1 MSTAATSSSAKLLS
15 HRLPEIFPAG
25 KLPLDFLQTLLQ
37 KYASTKSG
45 NHGLK
50 IGAGLGRDAAVIDFG
65 DRLLIAKT
73 DPITFVAEDIG
84 YYALHINANDVACM
98 GGEPKWFLA
107 TLLLPENNTTPALV
121 EKIFHQLSQ
130 ACQKIGVALC
140 GGHTEVTTGIDRPL
154 VAGCLLGEAPANRSF
169 SPERIEIGDT
179 IILTK
184 GLAVEA
190 TSIIGREHTQALTEI
205 FDAEF
210 AQNCK
215 HFLHDPGISVL
226 PEAHLAWQAEGVHAL
241 HDPTEGGLANA
252 IHELLAERDLGVEI
266 FWENIPLLPETKLL
280 CDHFRLDILGLIAS
294 GALLIIGE
302 EKACV
307 KLQTRLQRAKIT
319 AAVIGRILPAGEGRW
334 LVEGKQRRELPLFR
348 RDEMIKV
355 MVCP

>member
-1 MSTAATSSSAKLLS
+1 MISS

-37 KYASTKSG
+37 KYANVKSE

-50 IGAGLGRDAAVIDFG
+50 IGAGLGRDAAVIDLD

-107 TLLLPENNTTPALV
+107 TLLLPEKTTTPARV
-121 EKIFHQLSQ
+121 EEIFRQLSE

-140 GGHTEVTTGIDRPL
+140 GGHSEITAGIDRPL

-169 SPERIEIGDT
+169 SPERIEAGDA
-179 IILTK
+179 IMLTK

-190 TSIIGREHTQALTEI
+190 TSIIGREHTQALAEI

-215 HFLHDPGISVL
+215 RFLHDPGISVL
-226 PEAHLAWQAEGVHAL
+226 PEARLGWQVEGVHAL

-252 IHELLAERDLGVEI
+252 IHELLVERDLGVEI
-266 FWENIPLLPETKLL
+266 FGEQIPLFPETKLL
-280 CDHFRLDILGLIAS
+280 CEHFHLDILGLIAS

-302 EKACV
+302 KEACV
-307 KLQTRLQRAKIT
+307 KLQTKLQRAKIT
-319 AAVIGRILPAGEGRW
+319 AAVIGRILPSGEGRW

-348 RDEMIKV
+348 KDEILKV